1 MTLLITAAAETE
13 GRATAWG
20 EELAAALAPLWA
32 RGGADLLGAPE
43 GPGAPARHR
52 QALVHAVRAF
62 VEERREGIRRR
73 HRAGA
78 AGLTTVADLTA
89 LTDALLTTLYRSAE
103 AAAAAPFG
111 ERAAPAACALVALGG
126 YGRRELCPASD
137 VDILFLYQGEVGRT
151 MHALVHFLLHL
162 LWDVGFTVGHSVRTL
177 RDCRKMAEEDL
188 RSRTSM
194 MEARFLAG
202 EAALVEGLGKVVGGA
217 MARRKAQEYIRAKL
231 AEQAARHEKHG
242 GSLYLQEPQIKEGV
256 GGLRDVH
263 TALWVAAAAH
273 PVRDL
278 EDLATWGMLD
288 REEVAGYRAAIDF
301 LLRARVELHYLSETR
316 SDVLLFPLQ
325 VPAAAHL
332 GFTDDGAARG
342 VERFM
347 QTYYL
352 HARTVQ
358 QVSARIVDRCTGTP
372 SRVGARIRQLMG
384 RDLGDGFTEIGREIH
399 ILPRH
404 QELFAEDP
412 VRLLK
417 AFWYAQQTGFALSQG
432 ARDLIRGNL
441 DRIDD
446 AVRRSNRALG
456 CFLAILRERTGV
468 ARILRQMHET
478 GVLGAYIPEWG
489 KLTCLVQHDLYHKYT
504 VDVHTL
510 LALEYLEQLDR
521 AETTHAEEF
530 QAIAAQL
537 PRPEVLKLAVLL
549 HDIGKG
555 EGHGHVV
562 AGRRLTVQILE
573 RMGLAPEE
581 IAEVEF
587 LVANHLVMAHLSQRR
602 DLSDERMVLEFARQ
616 VKTIP
621 LLQMLYLLTYL
632 DIRAVG
638 PDVWTEWKGA
648 LLWELYLKTH
658 TILTRGIAEGV
669 DDAARA
675 AEVGTALLAEL
686 TAEFAPAAVRAHLD
700 KAPVRYLL
708 TTTAPRVAQHL
719 RLIQRLE
726 AGAEAAVQWAAYP
739 MAGHAEVVVCAYG
752 RPGRFA
758 RIVGT
763 LTANGMNILSAAIST
778 LADGL
783 VIRQFQ
789 VDDGRG
795 MAIGDPTAWTRFEA
809 DLDRVL
815 RGVADVRELILARRR
830 DVLRRP
836 AYKGRTPPPTR
847 VEFDNVVSETHTVLD
862 VRTADRLGLLYVIS
876 SVLTEL
882 GLDLSLAKITT
893 EADQAV
899 DVFYVT
905 EAGGSKVPEGP
916 RMEEI
921 RRRLTEA
928 ISEGIG

>member
-1 MTLLITAAAETE
+1 MTLLTKTATPAEGQT
-13 GRATAWG
+13 TAWAAD
-20 EELAAALAPLWA
+20 LAASLAPFWA
-32 RGGADLLGAPE
+32 AGGSDLLLSTPDQGAA
-43 GPGAPARHR
+43 GSARR
-52 QALVHAVRAF
+52 QGLVRAVRAF
-62 VEERREGIRRR
+62 VEERREGIQRH

-78 AGLTTVADLTA
+78 PGLTTVGDLTA
-89 LTDALLTTLYRSAE
+89 LTDALLAGLYRSAE
-103 AAAAAPFG
+103 AVAAARFG
-111 ERAAPAACALVALGG
+111 ERAAPCALVALGG

-137 VDILFLYQGEVGRT
+137 VDIMLLYQGEVGRT

-162 LWDVGFTVGHSVRTL
+162 LWDVGFTVGHAVRTPK
-177 RDCRKMAEEDL
+177 DCRKMAEEDL

-194 MEARFLAG
+194 MEGRFLAG
-202 EAALVEGLGKVVGGA
+202 EPALFERLRKVVGGA
-217 MARRKAQEYIRAKL
+217 MARRKAQEYIQAKL
-231 AEQAARHEKHG
+231 AEQATRHEKYG
-242 GSLYLQEPQIKEGV
+242 GSLYLQEPHIKEGV

-263 TALWVAAAAH
+263 TALWVAAAQH

-278 EDLATWGMLD
+278 ADLATWGMLD
-288 REEVAGYRAAIDF
+288 REEVGGYRAAIDF
-301 LLRARVELHYLSETR
+301 LLRARVELHYLAETR

-332 GFTDDGAARG
+332 GFSDDGAARG

-352 HARTVQ
+352 HARAVHQ
-358 QVSARIVDRCTGTP
+358 ISARVVDRCTATP
-372 SRVGARIRQLMG
+372 SRVGTRLRQLMG
-384 RDLGDGFTEIGREIH
+384 RDLGDGFTEINREIH

-432 ARDLIRGNL
+432 ARDLIRANL
-441 DRIDD
+441 HRIDD

-456 CFLAILRERTGV
+456 FFLAILRERTGV
-468 ARILRQMHET
+468 ARILRQTHET
-478 GVLGAYIPEWG
+478 GVLGTYIPEWG

-510 LALEYLEQLDR
+510 LALEHLEGLDG

-530 QAIAAQL
+530 RAIAAGL
-537 PRPEVLKLAVLL
+537 ARPEVLKLAVLL

-555 EGHGHVV
+555 EGHGHVPT
-562 AGRRLTVQILE
+562 GRRLAVQILE
-573 RMGLAPEE
+573 RMGLPPEE
-581 IAEVEF
+581 VAQVEF
-587 LVANHLVMAHLSQRR
+587 LVANHLMMAHLSQRR
-602 DLSDERMVLEFARQ
+602 DLSDERMVLEFARR

-632 DIRAVG
+632 DVRAVG
-638 PDVWTEWKGA
+638 PEVWTEWKGA
-648 LLWELYLKTH
+648 LLWELYVKTH

-675 AEVGTALLAEL
+675 AEVRAALVREL
-686 TAEFAPAAVRAHLD
+686 QAEFPAPTIQAHLD

-708 TTTAPRVAQHL
+708 TTTAARAAQHL
-719 RLIQRLE
+719 RLIQQVE
-726 AGAEAAVQWAAYP
+726 AGSEVALQWEAYP
-739 MAGHAEVVVCAYG
+739 MAGHAEVVVCAFG
-752 RPGRFA
+752 KPGRFA

-763 LTANGMNILSAAIST
+763 LTANGMNILSAAIHT

-783 VIRQFQ
+783 VIRHFQ

-795 MAIGDPTAWTRFEA
+795 SAIGDQAAWGRFGG

-815 RGVADVRELILARRR
+815 RDAVDVRELILARRR
-830 DVLRRP
+830 EVLRRP
-836 AYKGRTPPPTR
+836 AYKGAAPPPTR

-876 SVLTEL
+876 SVLNDL

-905 EAGGSKVPEGP
+905 EPDGSKVPEGP

>member
-1 MTLLITAAAETE
+1 MTLQTNTATLDD
-13 GRATAWG
+13 GRATAW
-20 EELAAALAPLWA
+20 AADLQASLAPFWA
-32 RGGADLLGAPE
+32 GGGSDLLLSVPDRGEA
-43 GPGAPARHR
+43 GSARR
-52 QALVHAVRAF
+52 QGLVRAVRAF
-62 VEERREGIRRR
+62 VEERREGIQRR
-73 HRAGA
+73 HRSGA
-78 AGLTTVADLTA
+78 PGLTTVGDLTA
-89 LTDALLTTLYRSAE
+89 LTDALLAGLYRSAE
-103 AAAAAPFG
+103 AAAAARFG
-111 ERAAPAACALVALGG
+111 ERAAPCALVALGG

-137 VDILFLYQGEVGRT
+137 VDIMFLYQGEVGRT
-151 MHALVHFLLHL
+151 MRALVHFLLHL
-162 LWDVGFTVGHSVRTL
+162 LWDVGFTVGHAVRTL
-177 RDCRKMAEEDL
+177 KDCRKMAEEDL

-194 MEARFLAG
+194 MEGRFLAG
-202 EAALVEGLGKVVGGA
+202 EPALFEGLRKAVGGA

-231 AEQAARHEKHG
+231 AEQAARHEKYG
-242 GSLYLQEPQIKEGV
+242 GSLYLQEPYIKEGV
-256 GGLRDVH
+256 GGLRDAH
-263 TALWVAAAAH
+263 TALWVAAAQQ

-278 EDLATWGMLD
+278 DDLATWGMLD
-288 REEVAGYRAAIDF
+288 REEVSGYRAAMDF
-301 LLRARVELHYLSETR
+301 LLRGRVELHYLAETR

-332 GFTDDGAARG
+332 GFSDDGAARG

-352 HARTVQ
+352 HARTIQ
-358 QVSARIVDRCTGTP
+358 QVSARVVDRCTGTP
-372 SRVGARIRQLMG
+372 SRVGARLRQLMG

-417 AFWYAQQTGFALSQG
+417 AFWYVHQTGFALSQG
-432 ARDLIRGNL
+432 ARDLIRANL
-441 DRIDD
+441 HRIDD

-456 CFLAILRERTGV
+456 FFLAILREGTGV

-478 GVLGAYIPEWG
+478 GVLAAYIPEWG
-489 KLTCLVQHDLYHKYT
+489 KLTYLVQHDLYHKYT

-510 LALEYLEQLDR
+510 LALEHLEGLDR

-530 QAIAAQL
+530 RAIAAGL
-537 PRPEVLKLAVLL
+537 ARPEVLKMAVLL

-555 EGHGHVV
+555 EGRGHV
-562 AGRRLTVQILE
+562 ATGRRLAVQILE
-573 RMGLAPEE
+573 RMGLPAEE
-581 IAEVEF
+581 VAQVEF
-587 LVANHLVMAHLSQRR
+587 LVANHLAMAHLSQRR
-602 DLSDERMVLEFARQ
+602 DLSDERMVLELARQ

-638 PDVWTEWKGA
+638 PEVWTEWKGT
-648 LLWELYLKTH
+648 LLWELYVKTH

-675 AEVGTALLAEL
+675 AQVRAALVQEL
-686 TAEFAPAAVRAHLD
+686 QAEFPAAAIEAHLD

-708 TTTAPRVAQHL
+708 TTTAARVAQHL
-719 RLIQRLE
+719 RLIQQVE
-726 AGAEAAVQWAAYP
+726 AGSEVALQWAAYP
-739 MAGHAEVVVCAYG
+739 MAGHAEVAVCAYG

-763 LTANGMNILSAAIST
+763 LTANGMNILSAAIYT

-783 VIRQFQ
+783 VIRHFQ

-795 MAIGDPTAWTRFEA
+795 SAIGDQAAWARFEA
-809 DLDRVL
+809 DLERVL
-815 RGVADVRELILARRR
+815 RDAVDVRELILARRR

-836 AYKGRTPPPTR
+836 AYKGAAPPPTR

-862 VRTADRLGLLYVIS
+862 VRTQDRLGLLYVIS
-876 SVLTEL
+876 SVLSDV

-905 EAGGSKVPEGP
+905 ERDGSKVPEGP

>member
-1 MTLLITAAAETE
+1 MMLLAKATTGDD
-13 GRATAWG
+13 GRAGAWAAD
-20 EELAAALAPLWA
+20 LATTLAPFWA
-32 RGGADLLGAPE
+32 GGGFDLLLSVPDQGGAGST
-43 GPGAPARHR
+43 RR
-52 QALVHAVRAF
+52 QGLVRAVRAF
-62 VEERREGIRRR
+62 VEERREGIQRS

-78 AGLTTVADLTA
+78 PGLTTVGDLTA
-89 LTDALLTTLYRSAE
+89 LTDALLAGLYRSAE
-103 AAAAAPFG
+103 AVAAARFG
-111 ERAAPAACALVALGG
+111 ERGAGCALVALGG

-137 VDILFLYQGEVGRT
+137 VDILFLYEGEVGRT

-162 LWDVGFTVGHSVRTL
+162 LWDVGFTVGHAVRTL
-177 RDCRKMAEEDL
+177 KDCRRMAEEDL

-202 EAALVEGLGKVVGGA
+202 EPALFEGLRGVVGGA

-231 AEQAARHEKHG
+231 AEQAVRHEKYG
-242 GSLYLQEPQIKEGV
+242 GSLYLQEPHIKEGV
-256 GGLRDVH
+256 GGLRDAH
-263 TALWVAAAAH
+263 TALWVAAAQH
-273 PVRDL
+273 PVADL
-278 EDLATWGMLD
+278 ADLATWGMLG
-288 REEVAGYRAAIDF
+288 REEVSGYRAAMDF
-301 LLRARVELHYLSETR
+301 LLRARVELHYLAETR

-325 VPAAAHL
+325 VPAAANL

-352 HARTVQ
+352 HARTIQ
-358 QVSARIVDRCTGTP
+358 QVSARVVDRCTGTP
-372 SRVGARIRQLMG
+372 SRVGTRLRQLMG
-384 RDLGDGFTEIGREIH
+384 RDLGDGFTEIGREIQV
-399 ILPRH
+399 LPRH

-417 AFWYAQQTGFALSQG
+417 AFWYVQQTGFALGQA
-432 ARDLIRGNL
+432 ARDLIRANL
-441 DRIDD
+441 HRIDD

-456 CFLAILRERTGV
+456 FFLAILRERTGV
-468 ARILRQMHET
+468 ARILRQMHES
-478 GVLGAYIPEWG
+478 GVLAAYIPEWG
-489 KLTCLVQHDLYHKYT
+489 KLTCLVQHDLYHRYT

-510 LALEYLEQLDR
+510 LALEHLEGLDR

-530 QAIAAQL
+530 RAIAADL
-537 PRPEVLKLAVLL
+537 ARPEVLKLAVLL

-555 EGHGHVV
+555 EGRGHVPV
-562 AGRRLTVQILE
+562 GRRLAVQVLE
-573 RMGLAPEE
+573 RMGVPQEE
-581 IAEVEF
+581 VAEVEF

-602 DLSDERMVLEFARQ
+602 DLSDERMVLAFARR

-638 PDVWTEWKGA
+638 PEVWTEWKGA
-648 LLWELYLKTH
+648 LLWELYVKTH

-675 AEVGTALLAEL
+675 AQVRATLVREL
-686 TAEFAPAAVRAHLD
+686 QAEFPATTVQAHLD

-708 TTTAPRVAQHL
+708 TTAAARVAQHL
-719 RLIQRLE
+719 RLIQQVE
-726 AGAEAAVQWAAYP
+726 AGSEVALQWAAYP
-739 MAGHAEVVVCAYG
+739 MAGHSEVAVCAYG
-752 RPGRFA
+752 KPGRFA

-763 LTANGMNILSAAIST
+763 LTANGMNILSAAIYT
-778 LADGL
+778 LSDGL
-783 VIRQFQ
+783 VIRRFQ

-795 MAIGDPTAWTRFEA
+795 SAIGDQAAWARFGA

-815 RGVADVRELILARRR
+815 RDEVDVRAMLLARHRE
-830 DVLRRP
+830 VLRRP
-836 AYKGRTPPPTR
+836 AYKGAAPPPTR

-876 SVLTEL
+876 SVLSDL
-882 GLDLSLAKITT
+882 HLDLSLAKITT

-905 EAGGSKVPEGP
+905 EPDGSKVPEGP

>member
-1 MTLLITAAAETE
+1 MTLLTNTATFDD
-13 GRATAWG
+13 GRATAW
-20 EELAAALAPLWA
+20 AADLQASLAPFWA
-32 RGGADLLGAPE
+32 ERGSDLLLSVPDRGEA
-43 GPGAPARHR
+43 GSARR
-52 QALVHAVRAF
+52 QGLVRAVRAF
-62 VEERREGIRRR
+62 VEERREGIQRR
-73 HRAGA
+73 HRSGA
-78 AGLTTVADLTA
+78 PGLTTVGDLTA
-89 LTDALLTTLYRSAE
+89 LTDALLAGLYRSAE
-103 AAAAAPFG
+103 EAAAARFG
-111 ERAAPAACALVALGG
+111 ERAAPCALVALGG

-137 VDILFLYQGEVGRT
+137 VDIMFLYQGEVGRT

-162 LWDVGFTVGHSVRTL
+162 LWDVGFTVGHAVRTPN
-177 RDCRKMAEEDL
+177 DCRKMAEEDL

-194 MEARFLAG
+194 MEGRFLAG
-202 EAALVEGLGKVVGGA
+202 EPALFERLRKAVGGA

-231 AEQAARHEKHG
+231 AEQAARHEKYG
-242 GSLYLQEPQIKEGV
+242 GSLYLQEPHIKEGV
-256 GGLRDVH
+256 GGLRDAH
-263 TALWVAAAAH
+263 TALWVSAAQH

-278 EDLATWGMLD
+278 ADLATWGMLD
-288 REEVAGYRAAIDF
+288 REEVSGYRAAMDF
-301 LLRARVELHYLSETR
+301 LLRARVELHYLAETR

-332 GFTDDGAARG
+332 GFSDDGAARG

-352 HARTVQ
+352 HARTIQ
-358 QVSARIVDRCTGTP
+358 QVSARVVDRCTGTP
-372 SRVGARIRQLMG
+372 SRVGARLRQLMG

-417 AFWYAQQTGFALSQG
+417 AFWYVHQTGFALSQG
-432 ARDLIRGNL
+432 ARDLIRANL
-441 DRIDD
+441 HRIDD

-456 CFLAILRERTGV
+456 FFLAILRERTGV

-478 GVLGAYIPEWG
+478 GVLAAYIPEWG
-489 KLTCLVQHDLYHKYT
+489 KLTYLVQHDLYHKYT

-510 LALEYLEQLDR
+510 LALEHLEGLDR

-530 QAIAAQL
+530 RAIAAGL
-537 PRPEVLKLAVLL
+537 ARPEVLKLAVLL

-555 EGHGHVV
+555 EGRGHVPT
-562 AGRRLTVQILE
+562 GRRLAVQILE
-573 RMGLAPEE
+573 RMGLPAEE
-581 IAEVEF
+581 VAQVEL
-587 LVANHLVMAHLSQRR
+587 LVANHLAMAHLSQRR
-602 DLSDERMVLEFARQ
+602 DLSDERMVLELARQ

-621 LLQMLYLLTYL
+621 LLQTLYLLTYL

-638 PDVWTEWKGA
+638 PEVWTEWKGT
-648 LLWELYLKTH
+648 LLWELYVKTH

-675 AEVGTALLAEL
+675 AQVRAALVQEL
-686 TAEFAPAAVRAHLD
+686 QAEFPAAAIEAHLD

-708 TTTAPRVAQHL
+708 TTTAARVAQHL
-719 RLIQRLE
+719 RLIQQVE
-726 AGAEAAVQWAAYP
+726 AGSEVALQWAAYP
-739 MAGHAEVVVCAYG
+739 MAGHAEVAVCAYG

-763 LTANGMNILSAAIST
+763 LTANGMNILSAAIYT

-783 VIRQFQ
+783 VIRHFQ

-795 MAIGDPTAWTRFEA
+795 SAIGDQAAWARFEA
-809 DLDRVL
+809 DLERVL
-815 RGVADVRELILARRR
+815 RDAVDVRELILARRR

-836 AYKGRTPPPTR
+836 AYKGAAPPPTR

-862 VRTADRLGLLYVIS
+862 VRTQDRLGLLYVIS
-876 SVLTEL
+876 SVLSDV

-905 EAGGSKVPEGP
+905 EPDGSKVLEGP

>member
-1 MTLLITAAAETE
+1 MALETKPTMLDE
-13 GRATAWG
+13 GRAAAWAA
-20 EELAAALAPLWA
+20 ELEASLAPLWA
-32 RGGADLLGAPE
+32 AGGADLLPSLPDPAGA
-43 GPGAPARHR
+43 GSVRR
-52 QALVHAVRAF
+52 QGLVRAVRAF
-62 VEERREGIRRR
+62 AEERRAGIQRR

-78 AGLTTVADLTA
+78 PGLETVADLSA
-89 LTDALLTTLYRSAE
+89 LTDALLTPLYRSAE
-103 AAAAAPFG
+103 GLAAVRFG
-111 ERAAPAACALVALGG
+111 DRAAPCALVALGG

-137 VDILFLYQGEVGRT
+137 VDILFVYQGEVGRVL
-151 MHALVHFLLHL
+151 HALVHFLLHL
-162 LWDVGFTVGHSVRTL
+162 LWDVGFTVGHAVRTL
-177 RDCRKMAEEDL
+177 KDCRKMAEEDI

-202 EAALVEGLGKVVGGA
+202 EPALFERLRNVVGGA

-231 AEQAARHEKHG
+231 AEQAARHEKYG
-242 GSLYLQEPQIKEGV
+242 GSLYLQEPHIKEGV
-256 GGLRDVH
+256 GGLRDAH
-263 TALWVAAAAH
+263 TALWVAAAQH

-278 EDLATWGMLD
+278 DDLATWGILD
-288 REEVAGYRAAIDF
+288 REEVSACRAAMDF
-301 LLRARVELHYLSETR
+301 LLRARVELHYLAETR
-316 SDVLLFPLQ
+316 SDLLLFPLQ

-352 HARTVQ
+352 HARTIQ
-358 QVSARIVDRCTGTP
+358 QVSARVVDRCTGTP
-372 SRVGARIRQLMG
+372 SRVGARLRQLMG
-384 RDLGDGFTEIGREIH
+384 RDLGDGFTEIAREIH

-417 AFWYAQQTGFALSQG
+417 AFWYAQQTRFPLSQG
-432 ARDLIRGNL
+432 TRDLIRANL
-441 DRIDD
+441 HRFDD

-468 ARILRQMHET
+468 AGILRQVHET
-478 GVLGAYIPEWG
+478 GVLGAYLPEWG
-489 KLTCLVQHDLYHKYT
+489 ALTCLVQHDLYHKYT

-510 LALEYLEQLDR
+510 LALEHLEGIEG
-521 AETTHAEEF
+521 AKTTHAEEF
-530 QAIAAQL
+530 RTIADGLAH
-537 PRPEVLKLAVLL
+537 PEVLKLGVLL

-555 EGHGHVV
+555 EGHGHVPRG
-562 AGRRLTVQILE
+562 ARLTVQILE
-573 RMGLAPEE
+573 RMGLPPEE
-581 IAEVEF
+581 VAQVEF

-602 DLSDERMVLEFARQ
+602 DLSDERMVLEFARR

-632 DIRAVG
+632 DIQAVG
-638 PDVWTEWKGA
+638 PEVWTEWKGT

-675 AEVGTALLAEL
+675 AEVRATLVRELA
-686 TAEFAPAAVRAHLD
+686 TEFPAPTLQAHLD

-708 TTTAPRVAQHL
+708 TTTAARVAQHL
-719 RLIQRLE
+719 RLIEQVQ
-726 AGAEAAVQWAAYP
+726 AGEEVALQWAAYP
-739 MAGHAEVVVCAYG
+739 MTGHSEVMLCAYG
-752 RPGRFA
+752 KRGRFV

-763 LTANGMNILSAAIST
+763 LTANGMNILSAAIYT

-783 VIRQFQ
+783 VIRHFQ

-795 MAIGDPTAWTRFEA
+795 SAIGDQAAWARFGA

-815 RGVADVRELILARRR
+815 REAMDVRELILARRR
-830 DVLRRP
+830 EVLRRP
-836 AYKGRTPPPTR
+836 AYKGATPPPTR
-847 VEFDNVVSETHTVLD
+847 LEFDNVVSETHTVLD

-876 SVLTEL
+876 SVLNEL

-905 EAGGSKVPEGP
+905 ERDGSKVPEGP

>member
-1 MTLLITAAAETE
+1 MGKTATQDE
-13 GRATAWG
+13 GRATAWAADL
-20 EELAAALAPLWA
+20 EESLAPFWA
-32 RGGADLLGAPE
+32 QGGSDLLLATQDRGE
-43 GPGAPARHR
+43 PASSRR
-52 QALVHAVRAF
+52 RGLVRAVRAF
-62 VEERREGIRRR
+62 VEERREAIQRS

-78 AGLTTVADLTA
+78 PGLTTVGDLTA
-89 LTDALLTTLYRSAE
+89 LTDALLAGLYRSAE
-103 AAAAAPFG
+103 AAAARFG
-111 ERAAPAACALVALGG
+111 ERVGPCTLVALGG

-137 VDILFLYQGEVGRT
+137 VDIMFLYQGEVGRA

-162 LWDVGFTVGHSVRTL
+162 LWDVGFTVGHAVRTL
-177 RDCRKMAEEDL
+177 GDCRKLAEEDL

-194 MEARFLAG
+194 MEGRFLAG
-202 EAALVEGLGKVVGGA
+202 EPALFERLRKVVGGA
-217 MARRKAQEYIRAKL
+217 MARRKAQEYVRAKL
-231 AEQAARHEKHG
+231 AEQAARHEKYG
-242 GSLYLQEPQIKEGV
+242 GSLYLQEPHIKEGV
-256 GGLRDVH
+256 GGLRDAH
-263 TALWVAAAAH
+263 TALWVAAAQH

-278 EDLATWGMLD
+278 DDLTTWGMLD
-288 REEVAGYRAAIDF
+288 REEVNDYRAAIDF
-301 LLRARVELHYLSETR
+301 LLRARVELHYLAETR

-332 GFTDDGAARG
+332 GFTDDGVARG

-347 QTYYL
+347 QSYYL
-352 HARTVQ
+352 HARTIQ
-358 QVSARIVDRCTGTP
+358 QISARIVDRCTGTP
-372 SRVGARIRQLMG
+372 SRVGARLRQLMG

-399 ILPRH
+399 VLPRH

-417 AFWYAQQTGFALSQG
+417 AFWYVQQTGFALSQG
-432 ARDLIRGNL
+432 ARDLIRANL
-441 DRIDD
+441 HRIDD
-446 AVRRSNRALG
+446 AVRRNNRALG
-456 CFLAILRERTGV
+456 FFLAILRERTGV

-510 LALEYLEQLDR
+510 LALEHLEELDR

-530 QAIAAQL
+530 RAIVAGL
-537 PRPEVLKLAVLL
+537 TRPEVLKLAVLL

-555 EGHGHVV
+555 EGHGHVPT
-562 AGRRLTVQILE
+562 GRRLAVQILE
-573 RMGLAPEE
+573 RMELAPEE
-581 IAEVEF
+581 VAQVEF
-587 LVANHLVMAHLSQRR
+587 LVANHLGMAHLSQRR

-648 LLWELYLKTH
+648 LLWELYVKTH

-669 DDAARA
+669 DDAVRA
-675 AEVGTALLAEL
+675 AEVRAALLRELQAEY
-686 TAEFAPAAVRAHLD
+686 PAATIQAHLD

-708 TTTAPRVAQHL
+708 TTTAARVAQHL
-719 RLIQRLE
+719 RLIQQVQGGSE
-726 AGAEAAVQWAAYP
+726 VAWQWAAYP
-739 MAGHAEVVVCAYG
+739 LAGHAEVAVCAYG
-752 RPGRFA
+752 KPGRFA
-758 RIVGT
+758 QIVGS
-763 LTANGMNILSAAIST
+763 LTANGMNILSAAIYT

-783 VIRQFQ
+783 VIRHFQ

-795 MAIGDPTAWTRFEA
+795 SAIGEPAAWARFGA
-809 DLDRVL
+809 DLGRVL
-815 RGVADVRELILARRR
+815 EDAVDVRELILARRR

-836 AYKGRTPPPTR
+836 AYKGTAPPPTR
-847 VEFDNVVSETHTVLD
+847 VEFDNVVSESHTVLD

-876 SVLTEL
+876 SVLNEL
-882 GLDLSLAKITT
+882 GVDLSLAKITT

-905 EAGGSKVPEGP
+905 EPDGSKVAEGP

>member
-1 MTLLITAAAETE
+1 MTLLTNTATFDD
-13 GRATAWG
+13 GRATAW
-20 EELAAALAPLWA
+20 AADLQASLAPFWA
-32 RGGADLLGAPE
+32 ERGSDLLLSVPDRGEA
-43 GPGAPARHR
+43 GSARR
-52 QALVHAVRAF
+52 QGLVRAVRAF
-62 VEERREGIRRR
+62 VEERREEIQRR
-73 HRAGA
+73 HRSGA
-78 AGLTTVADLTA
+78 PGLTTVADLTA
-89 LTDALLTTLYRSAE
+89 LTDALLAGLYRSAE
-103 AAAAAPFG
+103 AAAAARFG
-111 ERAAPAACALVALGG
+111 ERAAPCALVALGG

-137 VDILFLYQGEVGRT
+137 VDIMFLYQGEVGRT

-162 LWDVGFTVGHSVRTL
+162 LWDVGFTVGHVVRTL
-177 RDCRKMAEEDL
+177 KDCRKMAEEDL

-194 MEARFLAG
+194 MEGRFLAG
-202 EAALVEGLGKVVGGA
+202 EPALFEGLRKAVGGA

-231 AEQAARHEKHG
+231 AEQAARHEKYG
-242 GSLYLQEPQIKEGV
+242 GSLYLQEPYIKEGV
-256 GGLRDVH
+256 GGLRDAH
-263 TALWVAAAAH
+263 TALWVAAAQQ

-278 EDLATWGMLD
+278 DDLATWGMLD
-288 REEVAGYRAAIDF
+288 REEVSGYRAAMDF
-301 LLRARVELHYLSETR
+301 LLRARVELHYLAETR

-332 GFTDDGAARG
+332 GFSDDGAARG

-352 HARTVQ
+352 HARTIQ
-358 QVSARIVDRCTGTP
+358 QVSARVVDRCTGTP
-372 SRVGARIRQLMG
+372 SRVGARLRQLMG

-417 AFWYAQQTGFALSQG
+417 AFWYVHQTGFALSQG
-432 ARDLIRGNL
+432 ARDLIRANL
-441 DRIDD
+441 YRIDD

-456 CFLAILRERTGV
+456 FFLAILRERTGV
-468 ARILRQMHET
+468 ARILRQTHET
-478 GVLGAYIPEWG
+478 GVLAAYIPEWG
-489 KLTCLVQHDLYHKYT
+489 KLTYLVQHDLYHKYT

-510 LALEYLEQLDR
+510 LALEHLEGLDR

-530 QAIAAQL
+530 RAIAAGL
-537 PRPEVLKLAVLL
+537 ARPEVLKLAVLL

-555 EGHGHVV
+555 EGRGHVA
-562 AGRRLTVQILE
+562 AGRRLAVQILE
-573 RMGLAPEE
+573 RMGLPAEE
-581 IAEVEF
+581 VAQVEF
-587 LVANHLVMAHLSQRR
+587 LVANHLAMAHLSQRR
-602 DLSDERMVLEFARQ
+602 DLSDERMVLELARQ

-638 PDVWTEWKGA
+638 PEVWTEWKGT
-648 LLWELYLKTH
+648 LLWELYVKTH

-675 AEVGTALLAEL
+675 AQVRAALVQEL
-686 TAEFAPAAVRAHLD
+686 QAEFPAAAIDAHLD
-700 KAPVRYLL
+700 KAPIRYLL
-708 TTTAPRVAQHL
+708 TTTAARVAQHL
-719 RLIQRLE
+719 RLIQQVE
-726 AGAEAAVQWAAYP
+726 AGSEVALQWAAYP
-739 MAGHAEVVVCAYG
+739 MAGHAEVAVCAYG

-763 LTANGMNILSAAIST
+763 LTANGMNILSAAIYT

-783 VIRQFQ
+783 VIRHFQ

-795 MAIGDPTAWTRFEA
+795 SAIGDQAAWARFEA
-809 DLDRVL
+809 DLERVL
-815 RGVADVRELILARRR
+815 RDAVDVRELILARRR

-836 AYKGRTPPPTR
+836 AYKGAAPPPTR

-862 VRTADRLGLLYVIS
+862 VRTQDRLGLLYVIS
-876 SVLTEL
+876 SVLSDV

-905 EAGGSKVPEGP
+905 ESDGSKVPEGP